1 VPAQQASRPEVP
13 GQQAARL
20 EVPGQQ
26 TDRLPYRPG
35 EKKQLKSQDVT
46 AKLVGFDILRMAQK
60 IFYFVLGI
68 ENPERGK

>member
-1 VPAQQASRPEVP
+1 VPAQQASWPEVP

-46 AKLVGFDILRMAQK
+46 AKLVGFNILRMAQK
-60 IFYFVLGI
+60 NILFCIMLM
-68 ENPERGK
+68 